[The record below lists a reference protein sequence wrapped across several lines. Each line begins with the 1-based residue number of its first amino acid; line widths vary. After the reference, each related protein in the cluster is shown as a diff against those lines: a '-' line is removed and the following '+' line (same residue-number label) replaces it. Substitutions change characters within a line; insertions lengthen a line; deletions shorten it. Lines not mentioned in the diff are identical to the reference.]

1 MAFICERLTCTHQQ
15 KSNDMKVESIKIQ
28 NFRRFQDLEISFKN
42 TILDEVSDRY
52 LILGDN
58 GTGKTTLLQAI
69 ALPLALATGQIR
81 DVADFNWI
89 GFLPDRHFR
98 WGDPKI
104 EMQILFE
111 EEELKTT
118 SELAKKWYDAQ
129 PDEFKEMREFVE
141 PGDSRK
147 VRLLLNGDFWKAGDT
162 PAEQAQFRGRY
173 YAQWFINRREQ
184 SVRHYFSKLPGV
196 FWFDQF
202 RHLGSHSN
210 PDSGRDK
217 LNESSSKSSFDIG
230 VGRLRQYL
238 IDWHRNQ
245 ESGIGDYSTSYLLQI
260 ERLYKKVFP
269 DRSFAGLE
277 KCPSQDDPT
286 GEETYFLLND
296 GYRTY
301 DVEEMSAGEQS
312 VFPLLYEFVRQQI
325 AYSVVLI
332 DEIDLNLHPPA
343 AQYFVSQ
350 LMKIEPTCQ
359 FIITTHS
366 DSVSNVV
373 GESET
378 YRLPGGSLCL

>member
-1 MAFICERLTCTHQQ
+1 
-15 KSNDMKVESIKIQ
+15 MKVESIKIQ
-28 NFRRFQDLEISFKN
+28 NFKRFQDLEISFKN
-42 TILDEVSDRY
+42 NILDEVSDRY

-89 GFLPDRHFR
+89 GFLPDRYFR

-141 PGDSRK
+141 PGDSRR
-147 VRLLLNGDFWKAGDT
+147 VRLLLNGDFCKAGDT

-202 RHLGSHSN
+202 RNLGSHSN
-210 PDSGRDK
+210 PDSSRDN
-217 LNESSSKSSFDIG
+217 LNESSSKSSFDVG

-245 ESGIGDYSTSYLLQI
+245 ESGIGDYSTSYLFQI
-260 ERLYKKVFP
+260 EKLYKKVFP
-269 DRSFAGLE
+269 NRSFAGLE
-277 KCPSQDDPT
+277 KYPSQYDPT
-286 GEETYFLLND
+286 REETYFLLND